1 MAMLRR
7 RGPVM
12 RWEHLIGWLDVHTT
26 PCSAPDRTQRNKKKH
41 ASTGNYLIHWDGT
54 LLPTLFTPSCYLHYT
69 YKQDLRKYASLS
81 SHPTSISHK
90 HLPHTPS
97 LLRFHHN
104 CLQGPVQTV
113 DVLVYCCIATKALVN
128 ITRAIQRKDVW
139 CVAISTQGVQE
150 CLNCLETL
158 SSYENEKA
166 SLHYTNIH
174 KTPTH
179 K

>member
-26 PCSAPDRTQRNKKKH
+26 PVHLITHREIKRKH
-41 ASTGNYLIHWDGT
+41 ASTGNYLIHWDRT
-54 LLPTLFTPSCYLHYT
+54 LLPTLFTPSYYLHYT

-81 SHPTSISHK
+81 SYLTSTSPK

-97 LLRFHHN
+97 LFRFHHN

-113 DVLVYCCIATKALVN
+113 DALVYCCIATEALVN

-139 CVAISTQGVQE
+139 CVAISTQGVQK
-150 CLNCLETL
+150 CLSCLETL
-158 SSYENEKA
+158 SDNKKKSMHC
-166 SLHYTNIH
+166 STLR
-174 KTPTH
+174 
-179 K
+179 